1 MQPYDF
7 TFPHKPNRRVNL
19 YLLVIECDFLMAEDT
34 AAVSNKAFFLAT
46 RTSGLFKPVLTPLC
60 QINEHS
66 SGKTLKKEK
75 NRKTFLNFAH
85 EPQVQRRVA
94 SSDRLLPV
102 GFFIFVSPSV

>member
-46 RTSGLFKPVLTPLC
+46 RTSGLFKPELTPLC

-75 NRKTFLNFAH
+75 KTFLNFAH
-85 EPQVQRRVA
+85 EPQV
-94 SSDRLLPV
+94 
-102 GFFIFVSPSV
+102 